1 MKNIFNIFKKDIKD
15 IFTNYAIL
23 IVVGALCIL
32 PSLYAWF
39 NIKASW
45 DPYGNTSN
53 ISVAIVNNDKGT
65 MIKDEHINIGDELV
79 KTLKENDSLGW
90 KFVNK
95 QTALKG
101 VKDGKYYASIEIPSN
116 FSKDLTSL
124 ITSDVKKGELIYTVN
139 EKINAIAPKITDKGA
154 STIQLQINQ
163 TVVETV
169 SQVLFEASNELGIEL
184 EGQIPKLSEI
194 ENSLVQIQSK
204 FDDVEE
210 TVDLA
215 SNGINKAQNL
225 VKDLQ
230 KDIPLIKETI
240 TKSKSLSSDV
250 KEFLKSSQSSINGI
264 TPVIK
269 NDISLMNDVASSITD
284 TANSLSSALNIIQM
298 MLWQ

>member
-116 FSKDLTSL
+116 FS
-124 ITSDVKKGELIYTVN
+124 Y
-139 EKINAIAPKITDKGA
+139 
-154 STIQLQINQ
+154 
-163 TVVETV
+163 
-169 SQVLFEASNELGIEL
+169 
-184 EGQIPKLSEI
+184 
-194 ENSLVQIQSK
+194 
-204 FDDVEE
+204 
-210 TVDLA
+210 
-215 SNGINKAQNL
+215 
-225 VKDLQ
+225 
-230 KDIPLIKETI
+230 
-240 TKSKSLSSDV
+240 
-250 KEFLKSSQSSINGI
+250 
-264 TPVIK
+264 
-269 NDISLMNDVASSITD
+269 
-284 TANSLSSALNIIQM
+284 
-298 MLWQ
+298 